1 MGGKSTRFGSEKW
14 KAKLGN
20 HIVLDNIWDA
30 CNIFKKRQ
38 LIGKKKPK
46 QINKTFILDIYN
58 YSAPIVGIHTAI
70 ANSKTNWT
78 LVLSCD
84 LPLINEEC
92 LKFIWDSK
100 TEQVDAVVP
109 IVKNRIQPL
118 CSLYNINILDDLQLV
133 YLLKKNSD
141 DKFVFPYQELG
152 KTPKREEF
160 YFSEILNQNFL
171 PERTYVPMNINDLSA
186 RQILKNLINKIKFRL
201 KK

>member
-109 IVKNRIQPL
+109 VVKKRIQPL
-118 CSLYNINILDDLQLV
+118 CSLYNVGVLSQLNCSINKQNFSLHNFLKSIDTQFINMDHYERSFLNMNTQDDL
-133 YLLKKNSD
+133 
-141 DKFVFPYQELG
+141 
-152 KTPKREEF
+152 KR
-160 YFSEILNQNFL
+160 I
-171 PERTYVPMNINDLSA
+171 
-186 RQILKNLINKIKFRL
+186 QIKNKI
-201 KK
+201 